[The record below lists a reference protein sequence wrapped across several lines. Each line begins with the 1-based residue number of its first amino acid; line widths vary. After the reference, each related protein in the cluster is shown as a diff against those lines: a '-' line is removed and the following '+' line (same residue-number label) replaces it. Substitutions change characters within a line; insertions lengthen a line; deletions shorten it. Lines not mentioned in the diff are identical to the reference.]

1 MMWCVGVLTEEYRR
15 RMYDLL
21 DLYARPWRADEP
33 VICIDEKSKQLLR
46 DSRDGLPMAPG
57 MPRRIDYE
65 YVRAGTRNIFVAVEP
80 RGGRRFAQVT
90 MRRSKPEFVRFAQ
103 RLIDGT
109 YRSARR
115 IHLVLDNLSTHFRRC
130 FVDTLGAAAAQRLLR
145 RVVFHY
151 TPAHGSWLNMAEIEL
166 AALGRQCLNRRIGD
180 QATLEI
186 EVAAWQRRRN
196 RERRRI
202 EWTFTRQDADRKLG
216 RHFVSQLTC

>member
-1 MMWCVGVLTEEYRR
+1 MMWCVGRLTEEYVR

-46 DSRDGLPMAPG
+46 DSRPGLPMAAAT
-57 MPRRIDYE
+57 PRRIDYE

-80 RGGRRFAQVT
+80 RGGRRIVQVT
-90 MRRSKPEFVRFAQ
+90 KRRGKPDFVRFAQ
-103 RLIDGT
+103 HLIDRA

-115 IHLVLDNLSTHFRRC
+115 IHLVVDNLSTHFKSC
-130 FVDTLGAAAAQRLLR
+130 FVDMLGSAAATRLLR

-151 TPAHGSWLNMAEIEL
+151 TPRHGSWLNMAEIEL

-180 QATLEI
+180 QETLER

-196 RERRRI
+196 AEHRTI
-202 EWTFTRQDADRKLG
+202 EWSFTRQDADRKLG
-216 RHFVSQLTC
+216 RHFVSKLAC